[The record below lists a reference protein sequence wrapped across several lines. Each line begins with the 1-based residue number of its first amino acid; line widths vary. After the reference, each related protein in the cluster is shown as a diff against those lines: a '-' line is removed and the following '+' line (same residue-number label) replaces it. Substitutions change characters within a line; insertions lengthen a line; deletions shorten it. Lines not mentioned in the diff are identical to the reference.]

1 MKRPRV
7 ESDCEFKQE
16 ENCKLAKTE
25 VNLGQKLSD
34 LIKKKKKFAS
44 KMAKVILSFDQSKS
58 ESDENQSKQDEKEV
72 EDLVN
77 EPKFFV
83 QDIQRVILYALIG
96 NNFRFF
102 PRYAHFSAY
111 KLDF

>member
-7 ESDCEFKQE
+7 ESDCELTHE

-25 VNLGQKLSD
+25 ANLGQKLSD

-58 ESDENQSKQDEKEV
+58 ESDESENKQEVKEV

-102 PRYAHFSAY
+102 PRYSHFSS
-111 KLDF
+111 

>member
-1 MKRPRV
+1 
-7 ESDCEFKQE
+7 
-16 ENCKLAKTE
+16 
-25 VNLGQKLSD
+25 
-34 LIKKKKKFAS
+34 
-44 KMAKVILSFDQSKS
+44 MAKVILSFDQSKS
-58 ESDENQSKQDEKEV
+58 ENDESENKIEEQKEV

-102 PRYAHFSAY
+102 PRYFLYFHHTILYFLNWVLL
-111 KLDF
+111 KPFPF